1 MSRIVDSIGVP
12 PERPYLFILSSSSF
26 ELFIGGPMVNEIVTT
41 NKKIQK
47 NEALK
52 QKSKGLSSGTPIYD
66 RLKNNFLPS
75 AAT

>member
-1 MSRIVDSIGVP
+1 MNFLCDIPVP
-12 PERPYLFILSSSSF
+12 LERPYLFILSSSPF

-52 QKSKGLSSGTPIYD
+52 QKSKGLSGGTPID
-66 RLKNNFLPS
+66 GRN
-75 AAT
+75 